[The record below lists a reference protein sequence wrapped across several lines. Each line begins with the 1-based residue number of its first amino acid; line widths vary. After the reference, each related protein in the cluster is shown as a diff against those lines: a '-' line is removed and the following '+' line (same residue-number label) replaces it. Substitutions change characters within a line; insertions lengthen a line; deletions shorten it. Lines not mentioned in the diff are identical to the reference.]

1 MASRERRTEHREPLP
16 SVSTEEGD
24 TMYLIRRIYTVQP
37 GKARQAA
44 TLVDT
49 IGKAYQEAGIRSAS
63 RVYFNSGT
71 TPGEKNTVVMEWTDE
86 TLRTPYRDDRVYA
99 EGLDDVI
106 AQFSE
111 LATDTHIEFWEM
123 MTDEKRTD

>member
-1 MASRERRTEHREPLP
+1 
-16 SVSTEEGD
+16 
-24 TMYLIRRIYTVQP
+24 MYLIRRIYTVQP